1 MPTPDPPATLAAA
14 LAELQTQLPHIA
26 KDSKADIPNRPP
38 HSYAGL
44 GNLSHELLPI
54 MGKLGLSFSC
64 KPTVRKGQ
72 FGMRY
77 KLRLT
82 GTSEVDKGFW
92 PLPGGAPQATGSALT
107 YYRRYIL
114 QCLTGADAD
123 DDDDGDA
130 AAHLDTQKPQQTRTK
145 IPGAAHERLQ
155 PRREPG
161 DRPAER
167 GPVPPDEDL
176 WQDQPPGRFDE
187 TPPEERTGSIDGR
200 QRSLIFAKF
209 GILGITDADQQRQ
222 TLGGILGRDVSSRK
236 GLSYRDAELVLKDLQ
251 QRVEAKEAAEAAA
264 AQQDAAEV
272 DAP

>member
-1 MPTPDPPATLAAA
+1 MECSPRKAASGIPARAASAARHGRGYRPKRPSLKRRQPWRRPMPTPDPPATLAAA

-82 GTSEVDKGFW
+82 GTSEGDKGFW

-114 QCLTGADAD
+114 QCLTGAVAD
-123 DDDDGDA
+123 DDDDGAA
-130 AAHLDTQKPQQTRTK
+130 AAHMDTPKPQRTRTK
-145 IPGAAHERLQ
+145 I
-155 PRREPG
+155 
-161 DRPAER
+161 
-167 GPVPPDEDL
+167 
-176 WQDQPPGRFDE
+176 
-187 TPPEERTGSIDGR
+187 
-200 QRSLIFAKF
+200 
-209 GILGITDADQQRQ
+209 
-222 TLGGILGRDVSSRK
+222 
-236 GLSYRDAELVLKDLQ
+236 
-251 QRVEAKEAAEAAA
+251 
-264 AQQDAAEV
+264 
-272 DAP
+272 